1 MKTFIYDFGN
11 DYSDDEF
18 EFDPYEHDLE
28 AAIDAVVNKREACKE
43 FIKEQYSLLSW
54 FDKEYC
60 YDHYNIDGTT
70 ESVDNLTDSEIDDFF
85 SDFVMDDPDYILDL
99 YQSELMDYFYDDA
112 YDAYKE
118 SNTDPYT
125 LKGLS
130 RSDFA

>member
-1 MKTFIYDFGN
+1 MKTFIYNFGN

-60 YDHYNIDGTT
+60 HDHYNIDGTT

-85 SDFVMDDPDYILDL
+85 SDFVMGDPDYILDL
-99 YQSELMDYFYDDA
+99 YQSE
-112 YDAYKE
+112 
-118 SNTDPYT
+118 
-125 LKGLS
+125 
-130 RSDFA
+130 